1 MHTINLVEKIINTRL
16 DNIAAPAIYTF
27 LNPVSYLLARKNLSL
42 FNQFDGIFA
51 DGTIL
56 VALIRLFYG
65 KKVQRRSFDMTSI
78 VPKLFT
84 YSSENKKSIYV
95 VASHQTEVE
104 SAIVNFKKKYPNLIF
119 SGYKKRL
126 FFFRGRKS
134 KHDKKN
140 Y

>member
-56 VALIRLFYG
+56 VALIILFYG